1 MDGSTVAAL
10 AIGIVAAL
18 AAVVAAA
25 VALIGLFWK
34 VPEALAKSEQHLG
47 EKIERLGDKF
57 DELNRSVGRVEG
69 QLSASKSPTE

>member
-1 MDGSTVAAL
+1 MIGVLNMDGSTVAAL

-47 EKIERLGDKF
+47 EK
-57 DELNRSVGRVEG
+57 S
-69 QLSASKSPTE
+69 SALATSLTNSTEVSDV